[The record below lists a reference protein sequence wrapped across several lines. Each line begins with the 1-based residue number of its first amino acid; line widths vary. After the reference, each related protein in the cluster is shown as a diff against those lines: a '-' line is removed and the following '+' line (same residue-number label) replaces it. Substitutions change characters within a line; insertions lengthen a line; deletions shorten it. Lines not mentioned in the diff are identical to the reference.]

1 MTLLHGAS
9 KIMKIRVFHPSMAGQ
24 PNTVNEANN
33 SMAKVMEGLQA
44 DKDPTPVFRRT
55 TSESTSPAIWRACDA
70 FWLRL
75 LSSWLNSWSTQA
87 ASWAWQTPKSPWRQL
102 KCWATANPESA
113 KELDQCAEKGSLPS
127 PVSPWQSHMTYMIIQ
142 TFRSPFRGLETSL
155 SRSERSVFPYVP
167 CHAIPV
173 QWTPLKAANFTTVT
187 RQERNT
193 VIWCKPSSSHIAQSL
208 GHRIIFQ

>member
-1 MTLLHGAS
+1 
-9 KIMKIRVFHPSMAGQ
+9 MKIRVFHPSMAGQ

-87 ASWAWQTPKSPWRQL
+87 ASHFVMRHFYWQASWAWQTPKSPWRQL
-102 KCWATANPESA
+102 KCWASCNCKPRVCKRTW
-113 KELDQCAEKGSLPS
+113 
-127 PVSPWQSHMTYMIIQ
+127 PVCRERKSSITCFTLAILHDIHDHSDIQ
-142 TFRSPFRGLETSL
+142 IPL
-155 SRSERSVFPYVP
+155 SRLRNFNLEKWRVCVSLCTLP
-167 CHAIPV
+167 CHPC
-173 QWTPLKAANFTTVT
+173 PMKAFEGSKFHNPDEAGT
-187 RQERNT
+187 
-193 VIWCKPSSSHIAQSL
+193 
-208 GHRIIFQ
+208 